1 MIRNTSTFTSYRIWL
16 YRLERKGPRD
26 YRSMFCVPAA
36 LVRAKSDGFERL
48 SSTELLRF
56 ALNADYANPNAEC
69 GRASFFVWLAVNAN
83 RAIPDVISR

>member
-1 MIRNTSTFTSYRIWL
+1 MSEGLSFH
-16 YRLERKGPRD
+16 
-26 YRSMFCVPAA
+26 FCVAAA

-48 SSTELLRF
+48 SSTKLFRL
-56 ALNADYANPNAEC
+56 ALNTDRANPNAEC